1 MNDMEITFKIPKHL
15 WAAVIAH
22 NLPALQAAIEKETL
36 MCKHEWMEKPDYNEK
51 WCCKC
56 GKEEMIVTRKEL
68 LSMPM
73 EKRREILA
81 KQSEQFVKNHPDYF
95 KDLL

>member
-1 MNDMEITFKIPKHL
+1 MKITFTIPKHL

-22 NLPALQAAIEKETL
+22 NLPALQAAIKREGEDS
-36 MCKHEWMEKPDYNEK
+36 MCKHDWLEKPDYNEK
-51 WCCKC
+51 RCCKC
-56 GKEEMIVTRKEL
+56 GKEEMFITRKEL
-68 LSMPM
+68 LAMPM

-81 KQSEQFVKNHPDYF
+81 KQSADFVKEHPDYF